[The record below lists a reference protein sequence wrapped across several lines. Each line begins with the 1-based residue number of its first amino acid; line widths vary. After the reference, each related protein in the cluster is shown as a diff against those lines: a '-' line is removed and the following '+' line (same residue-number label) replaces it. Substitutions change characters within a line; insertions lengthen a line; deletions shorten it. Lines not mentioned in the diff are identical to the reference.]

1 MAVTCVVEDISSMM
15 RMGGLPPTSSV
26 GACALEEPQVD
37 VGPQHAGESMDFG
50 SDYGLDKHMI
60 PCAKHKIHARERSDR
75 AEGAEQ
81 HRAGK

>member
-1 MAVTCVVEDISSMM
+1 MAIHFPLIKGDGGVTPY
-15 RMGGLPPTSSV
+15 LPSGTGPLGT
-26 GACALEEPQVD
+26 PQVD

-50 SDYGLDKHMI
+50 SDYGLDKNMI